1 MAGVGAAMKASE
13 GALAREVLRITP
25 RHTRREA
32 AVTLA
37 ISIPRIH
44 ALCRQLLQGRR
55 LLSDWDIEILGDRH
69 RKPGRVP
76 APTLARY
83 WGRRSVSPKKKG
95 KRRPR
100 MVQQLS
106 TKLRKQFDAMLMER
120 MEPS

>member
-1 MAGVGAAMKASE
+1 MKASE

-32 AVTLA
+32 AVTLT

-44 ALCRQLLQGRR
+44 ALCRQLLQDRR

-76 APTLARY
+76 TSKLVRY
-83 WGRRSVSPKKKG
+83 WGRGFVSQKKG
-95 KRRPR
+95 GKRHPR

-106 TKLRKQFDAMLMER
+106 TKLRKNFDAMLDEKA
-120 MEPS
+120 EETKGEDNP